1 MIVLMEDSNSSMN
14 GMTSPTFTWK
24 FIIFSYISVSSYLNL
39 DKLPPALDGYLDE
52 RVARHVLDTL
62 VGLVHELEQLVY
74 NRLQEP
80 PVGPEKSGVLAHDVH
95 DV

>member
-24 FIIFSYISVSSYLNL
+24 FIIFSCISVSSYLNL